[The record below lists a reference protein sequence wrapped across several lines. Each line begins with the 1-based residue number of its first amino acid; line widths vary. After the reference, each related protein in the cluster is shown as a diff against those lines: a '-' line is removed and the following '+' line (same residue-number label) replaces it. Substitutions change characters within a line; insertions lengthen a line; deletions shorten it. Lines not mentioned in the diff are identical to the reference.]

1 MIVIIPIV
9 AIAALASLAMGRMY
23 SRREHE
29 EPQLPQ
35 TAPTEF
41 DARLERVAQAVDV
54 IASELE
60 RISENQRELTQV
72 LARHTPVE
80 KRIAGG

>member
-9 AIAALASLAMGRMY
+9 AIAAVASLAMGRMY
-23 SRREHE
+23 SRREQE
-29 EPQLPQ
+29 APQLPQ